1 MKTEIGLWI
10 DHREALI
17 VTAAHQGD
25 AAGKEIQHIRSMLE
39 EHGRFS
45 ANAPEGSPEDRRDLR
60 LGQQRRQYYA
70 AVIAAIRT
78 ADAILIL
85 GPGEA
90 KGELKKQLEHE
101 KLGGRIV
108 DIETVDKLTEPQLV
122 AKVRKHFLKT

>member
-1 MKTEIGLWI
+1 MKNAVGLWI
-10 DHREALI
+10 DHREAVI
-17 VTAAHQGD
+17 VTATHQGD
-25 AAGKEIQHIRSMLE
+25 AAGEAVQRIQSDLA

-60 LGQQRRQYYA
+60 FGQHLRRYYA
-70 AVIAAIRT
+70 AVIAAIGE

-90 KGELKKQLEHE
+90 KGELQKQLEQE

-108 DIETVDKLTEPQLV
+108 DIETVDKLTDPQLV
-122 AKVRKHFLKT
+122 AKVRQHFLKK

>member
-1 MKTEIGLWI
+1 MKNELGLWI
-10 DHREALI
+10 DHREAII
-17 VTAAHQGD
+17 VMLTAAGE
-25 AAGKEIQHIRSMLE
+25 EIKHIGATLE

-45 ANAPEGSPEDRRDLR
+45 ANAPGGSPEDRRDLR
-60 LGQQRRQYYA
+60 FGQQLRQYYA

-90 KGELKKQLEHE
+90 KGELQKQLEQE

-122 AKVRKHFLKT
+122 AKVRKHFLKK